1 MWSGLIDHSY
11 FINMLKAG
19 EVGGNMDETLD
30 RLAIHYEKHHRIR
43 SQVRSALAYPIVV
56 GFLAIIIVSFL
67 LVTVVPTFVHMFADL
82 NAELP
87 TITQFVM
94 NVSQFMKNYWW
105 FLLSIS
111 GGIICLLLYLG
122 QNKRT
127 KFLLDYYLLKV
138 PLFGKLLQ
146 KSVLARMT
154 RSLSSLFSSSVPIL
168 QALSI
173 VENIVGNEVIARVI
187 KESRYSLERGNS
199 LTDPMLNHWAIPPL
213 ITQMVV
219 IGEKTGALDE
229 MLSKVA
235 DFYEQEVENSVNILK
250 SFIEPLMILILACF
264 VGTIVLAILVPMFD
278 MLSKLG

>member
-1 MWSGLIDHSY
+1 
-11 FINMLKAG
+11 MLKAG

-199 LTDPMLNHWAIPPL
+199 LTEPMLNHCAIPPL